1 MKKILISVLN
11 FHCNILCTFSRV
23 QLKIRHSRDTMLYQR
38 KARQTIDKKK
48 RLVENPSN
56 EDIQRKN
63 RKGQ

>member
-1 MKKILISVLN
+1 
-11 FHCNILCTFSRV
+11 
-23 QLKIRHSRDTMLYQR
+23 MLYQR